1 MSYMNRDDFAA
12 FTAKTLDEVVQLA
25 EQNCGHQLPRRIAFR
40 WMGHSHPVVRE
51 NIVEHIVSRV
61 FVDDEH
67 IFPCVDIGV
76 GDVLEDGTLLI
87 IGHVAG
93 YAPQSFG
100 RNWTRRDGPFVHIV
114 GAPFLNKMAGKKD
127 LWSADKPF
135 GCVIPD
141 VAKPH

>member
-1 MSYMNRDDFAA
+1 MNREDFAA
-12 FTAKTLDEVVQLA
+12 FAAKTLDDVIQLA
-25 EQNCGHQLPRRIAFR
+25 EEKCGNELPHRIAFQ
-40 WMGHSHPVVRE
+40 WLGLSHPVVSE

-87 IGHVAG
+87 IGSVAG
-93 YAPQSFG
+93 YAPRPFG
-100 RNWTRRDGPFVHIV
+100 RNWTGRDGPFVHIV
-114 GAPFLNKMAGKKD
+114 GAPFLNKMAGRED
-127 LWSADKPF
+127 HWSADKPF
-135 GCVIPD
+135 GFITPD